1 MREREGE
8 ARKGSKKIGMEQVAK
23 GKDCWSKQI
32 IIDEGRAGDWMDEE
46 SDGYVTRAR
55 MVETGAA
62 PTRFVVLPAWSRKD

>member
-32 IIDEGRAGDWMDEE
+32 IIDEGARGTGW
-46 SDGYVTRAR
+46 TRNP
-55 MVETGAA
+55 MGT
-62 PTRFVVLPAWSRKD
+62 